1 MPLVSMQDMPHT
13 CWEFG
18 CQIMM
23 KLCIQGKGNV
33 QDTLHAIPFL
43 LVSIEN
49 RLDMP

>member
-18 CQIMM
+18 CQIMV

-33 QDTLHAIPFL
+33 QDTLHAIPLL
-43 LVSIEN
+43 LVNIEN
-49 RLDMP
+49 RLGMP